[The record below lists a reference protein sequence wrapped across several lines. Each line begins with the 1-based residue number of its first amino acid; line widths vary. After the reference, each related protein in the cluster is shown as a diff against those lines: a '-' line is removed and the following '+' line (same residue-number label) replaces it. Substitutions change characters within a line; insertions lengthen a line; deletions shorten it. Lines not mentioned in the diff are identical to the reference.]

1 MKQKFRDFKAWF
13 KGLFTDSQ
21 WGAIKEV
28 SRWVVFL
35 IISDIAVQLS
45 NQAIKVPESLNLR
58 VWEFTYSIP
67 ARMLFTTGLTLL
79 LRYLDKL
86 KHLNFKTEHSRSEKT
101 GGLLPF

>member
-1 MKQKFRDFKAWF
+1 MKEKIDQFRLWF

-28 SRWVVFL
+28 SRWLVFL
-35 IISDIAVQLS
+35 IVSDIAVQLS

-86 KHLNFKTEHSRSEKT
+86 KHLNFKQENSESKKT